1 MVHLC
6 FLTRRFDE
14 QNFNYREGYTSA
26 PAIALCIHIVCGVI
40 DRGGILS
47 LLELVANMLSGG
59 RAAVGLASSAGQWP
73 EAKTLFASSQ
83 VWPQRPVWPT
93 GAGLTLLPLFSAMAS
108 RPGAPNGLGLHSDP
122 AAPFCTCDRHFLLL
136 WIYLFLHF
144 LFFINVSC
152 QSSTST

>member
-1 MVHLC
+1 MYLEKEEAV
-6 FLTRRFDE
+6 
-14 QNFNYREGYTSA
+14 
-26 PAIALCIHIVCGVI
+26 IHFEFRWAG
-40 DRGGILS
+40 
-47 LLELVANMLSGG
+47 VANMLSGG
-59 RAAVGLASSAGQWP
+59 RTGRQPSSVRLASWT

-136 WIYLFLHF
+136 WISFFALSFLCQF
-144 LFFINVSC
+144 PLSVFNIYINHYNISRFEDKMPWKYFHIGGRPV
-152 QSSTST
+152 